1 MPGIVDKHGTVT
13 GLPATQGNETS
24 CPGISMK
31 LDPSI
36 DVQKNQSLDQPVP
49 ASIDNPPVRQAPAG
63 TAVDNFEALFGLE
76 VELNSKALSRRMLGL
91 GVTPVAQLTQLY
103 EQLGHPAQATL
114 ATIAR
119 SIRVQLL
126 LKPSLEK
133 LLELTGNDPART
145 FVVLKQVAAQAQAEA
160 RTSEA
165 ALASDALA
173 RLEVRFKP
181 QIQAGLNIAQALQA
195 SSDDPSLRQAVRS
208 VYYASV
214 VARQSL
220 ASMMQ
225 ALLGL
230 FGGDEFGRG
239 LKLMRRALA
248 DDIAAYCPSLPTAQ
262 LRTLLLGLSSCGQ
275 LGSVLAS
282 CRDLI
287 DRLAVLH
294 PEIDRDTVALLQRIL
309 GYAGTGIASAEV
321 QRLAC
326 ELGGPASSVQIVS
339 LNALYPV
346 LGSLPLALWR
356 DSKGRQEAL
365 HNFMVVMDEYARIE
379 RGSRH
384 VGALPINHS

>member
-1 MPGIVDKHGTVT
+1 
-13 GLPATQGNETS
+13 
-24 CPGISMK
+24 MK

-49 ASIDNPPVRQAPAG
+49 ASIDNPSVRQAPAG